1 MKVNRIYKGFAI
13 TKPFGVSKDN
23 IRKEIEKRISMV
35 GEVLMM
41 LTS

>member
-23 IRKEIEKRISMV
+23 IENEKEKRISMV
-35 GEVLMM
+35 GEVLML
-41 LTS
+41 LTN